1 MKDDGAP
8 IEPADEEELRS
19 AAALARALDGGPAEA
34 DLPQAALETAALLRL
49 SAGVAPLTDERR
61 AEIRRELLESLPP
74 VSRARRRRFALPRW
88 LVLGLPL
95 AGTAVLGVL
104 VLARHP
110 EPPPGVAQRS
120 IEQSSVDHTSVE
132 QTPVERGP
140 VVPDSPVVPSSR
152 HESAR
157 AATAPA
163 APREGEEEASIVGGR
178 VEQAPRAEAA
188 SRKGDLVAQRSGG
201 QQLDGSLGARS
212 LGARGEGA
220 AAPSRL
226 SRSASGGATLAPSA
240 ADAPAVNLAGGT
252 TGDAR
257 RALVQLDRD
266 VIEKR
271 TELLARVSDA
281 DLSGAHAE
289 LDAAKKPVEL
299 ESSQRT
305 LTHTLE
311 TLGDG
316 LDPTDARLVR
326 QDLYC
331 RLAETALRL
340 GQPRAALEWTR
351 RGLDLDGPPT
361 PFLAQLMALEG
372 DAWAALGEDAS
383 AASSYMRALRVQETM
398 LDESLDGH

>member
-1 MKDDGAP
+1 MKDDRAP

-19 AAALARALDGGPAEA
+19 AAALARALDGGPAEP

-49 SAGVAPLTDERR
+49 SAGVAPLRDERR
-61 AEIRRELLESLPP
+61 AEIRRELLQSLPP
-74 VSRARRRRFALPRW
+74 VSRERRRRFTLPRW

-110 EPPPGVAQRS
+110 EPPAGLAQRS
-120 IEQSSVDHTSVE
+120 IEH
-132 QTPVERGP
+132 GP
-140 VVPDSPVVPSSR
+140 VVPESPVAMSSR
-152 HESAR
+152 QESAR

-163 APREGEEEASIVGGR
+163 ERTEAEEEASIVGGR
-178 VEQAPRAEAA
+178 VEQAPRAEAT
-188 SRKGDLVAQRSGG
+188 SRKGDLMARPPRE
-201 QQLDGSLGARS
+201 QQLEDSLGARS
-212 LGARGEGA
+212 LGVRDEGA
-220 AAPSRL
+220 AAPSVV
-226 SRSASGGATLAPSA
+226 SRRAGGGGAPAPSV
-240 ADAPAVNLAGGT
+240 ADAPAANLASGT
-252 TGDAR
+252 GDDAR
-257 RALVQLDRD
+257 RALVELDKD

-271 TELLARVSDA
+271 TELLARVNDA
-281 DLSGAHAE
+281 DLSGAHAG
-289 LDAAKKPVEL
+289 LDAAKTPVEL

-305 LTHTLE
+305 LTRTLQ
-311 TLGDG
+311 TLGDE

-372 DAWAALGEDAS
+372 DAWAALGEDTS

>member
-1 MKDDGAP
+1 
-8 IEPADEEELRS
+8 
-19 AAALARALDGGPAEA
+19 
-34 DLPQAALETAALLRL
+34 
-49 SAGVAPLTDERR
+49 
-61 AEIRRELLESLPP
+61 
-74 VSRARRRRFALPRW
+74 
-88 LVLGLPL
+88 
-95 AGTAVLGVL
+95 

-110 EPPPGVAQRS
+110 GPPAGLAQRS
-120 IEQSSVDHTSVE
+120 IEH
-132 QTPVERGP
+132 GP
-140 VVPDSPVVPSSR
+140 VVPESPVAASSR
-152 HESAR
+152 DESAR

-163 APREGEEEASIVGGR
+163 EPTEGEEEASIVGGQ

-188 SRKGDLVAQRSGG
+188 SKKGDLMARRSRA
-201 QQLDGSLGARS
+201 QQLEDSLEARS
-212 LGARGEGA
+212 LGAPGEGA
-220 AAPSRL
+220 AAPSL
-226 SRSASGGATLAPSA
+226 VSRRASGATALEPSV
-240 ADAPAVNLAGGT
+240 ADAPPVDLAGGT
-252 TGDAR
+252 GDDAR
-257 RALVQLDRD
+257 RALVELDKD
-266 VIEKR
+266 VVEKR
-271 TELLARVSDA
+271 IELLARVNDA
-281 DLSGAHAE
+281 DLSGAHAG
-289 LDAAKKPVEL
+289 LDAAKTPAEL

-305 LTHTLE
+305 LTRTLQ

-372 DAWAALGEDAS
+372 DAWAALGEDTS